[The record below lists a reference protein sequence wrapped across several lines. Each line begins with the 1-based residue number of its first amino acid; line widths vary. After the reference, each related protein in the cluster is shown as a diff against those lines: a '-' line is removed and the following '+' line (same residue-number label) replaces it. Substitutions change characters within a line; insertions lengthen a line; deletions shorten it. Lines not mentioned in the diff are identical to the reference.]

1 MPTLFVLGGANGVG
15 KTTLYQTGV
24 GQFEVDPKTPFI
36 NVDTI
41 ALHELGDYTPAN
53 LARAEELAR
62 ERMKLLIQEKKD
74 FIIESNLSKS
84 SDYEWIALMRKNG
97 YDTVLFFMG
106 TDSVKIN
113 IERVHRRVQ
122 EGGHD
127 IPEPIIE
134 QRYRMGLT
142 YLKSNVLLFSK
153 ATLFDAS
160 MGRLQ
165 KLAFLQKGQ
174 IFYKTPDCPDWA
186 KNCLQI
192 AERLQEKA
200 QAASQQP
207 PSNESDK
214 DQNESLNNKAQARQ
228 RRNRRSER

>member
-1 MPTLFVLGGANGVG
+1 MPTLYVLGGANGVG
-15 KTTLYQTGV
+15 KTTLYHAGI

-41 ALHELGDYTPAN
+41 ALRELGDYSPAS

-74 FIIESNLSKS
+74 LIIESNLSKS
-84 SDYEWIALMRKNG
+84 SDYDWIALMRKNG
-97 YDTVLFFMG
+97 YDTVLFFMS

-113 IERVHRRVQ
+113 IERVHRRAEQ
-122 EGGHD
+122 GGHD

-142 YLKSNVLLFSK
+142 YLKSNLLLFSK

-160 MGRLQ
+160 KGRLQ
-165 KLAFLQKGQ
+165 KIAYLEKGQ
-174 IFYKTPDCPDWA
+174 IFYKDADCPDWT
-186 KNCLQI
+186 KKCLEI

-200 QAASQQP
+200 KASQAQSLSLDSTEQQTA
-207 PSNESDK
+207 PSEK
-214 DQNESLNNKAQARQ
+214 QGHAHQ
-228 RRNRRSER
+228 RRKRRPD